1 MVSDIFQSC
10 CDYDKGCVL
19 STKRGRRSGCEQA
32 CELAIVI
39 WAAALFFGRTLL
51 MLKSNTR
58 WNFVF
63 YSKEFILINV
73 IVCIFWSSQSHTWT
87 QTKHEICQKLYT
99 AGFSG
104 QKFDT
109 LHFTVVQQFWWK
121 TSQELRMLSR
131 SLSYCLSLSLSVS
144 KSKSLSL

>member
-63 YSKEFILINV
+63 YSKELILINV

-87 QTKHEICQKLYT
+87 QNQTWDLSIIIHRRIFRPKIWHPLFHRSSTVLMKNIARIANAVQV
-99 AGFSG
+99 
-104 QKFDT
+104 T
-109 LHFTVVQQFWWK
+109 L
-121 TSQELRMLSR
+121 L
-131 SLSYCLSLSLSVS
+131 LSLSVS

>member
-51 MLKSNTR
+51 MLKSNAR

-87 QTKHEICQKLYT
+87 QNQTWDLSKIIHRRIFRPKIWHPLFHRSSTVLMKNIARIANAVQV
-99 AGFSG
+99 
-104 QKFDT
+104 T
-109 LHFTVVQQFWWK
+109 L
-121 TSQELRMLSR
+121 L
-131 SLSYCLSLSLSVS
+131 LSLSVS